1 MANNF
6 TNINKKNNHL
16 APQTTEHK
24 KDNDIWHWKSR
35 YWLGRDTKKCGRL
48 NRLIGSPT
56 FDNWNSND
64 MYYIKCIKE

>member
-35 YWLGRDTKKCGRL
+35 YWLGRDTKNVVG
-48 NRLIGSPT
+48 
-56 FDNWNSND
+56 
-64 MYYIKCIKE
+64 